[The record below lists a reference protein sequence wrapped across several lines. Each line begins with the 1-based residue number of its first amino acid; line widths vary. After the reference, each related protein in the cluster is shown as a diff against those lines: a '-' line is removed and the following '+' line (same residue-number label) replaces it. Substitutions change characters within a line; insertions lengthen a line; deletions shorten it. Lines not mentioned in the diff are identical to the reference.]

1 MGITEFSKRRA
12 RSKVH
17 YLWPDIPAEALRV
30 LELNGYEP
38 VAYDEAVLSDP
49 VALAQTDSFLI
60 VQIKDKPTRIYAQL
74 EKICSAAL
82 PHDCRVYVHPVP
94 LAEDVDR
101 LRMRKVLVN
110 SLDSL
115 KLRAAGLTAD
125 EESRMGR
132 WLGGPSLAPLSPAV
146 YLVERAGDWAAL
158 CSVMHLNPAGVA
170 PNFNLVIEARNVRGE
185 LVDLPE
191 EEKIV
196 LRRAFANCSVLK
208 MVEMQNGLSGVAA
221 YRAHA
226 ELAQGVLGKW
236 PYEFFVK
243 VGGPE
248 NDGWL
253 KIIREFR
260 KYEANALEYVPF
272 HLGPRLR
279 RERCALGHRTGVI
292 AGDFVVGAESL
303 KNAARDG
310 RATAAIHNLFSK
322 TISVWQRTQ
331 VSSGEK
337 SLQQYLHS
345 RFPIAVPGHR
355 EGLITAGGA
364 TRDLIALRALFDTDP
379 SKPVLCGVV
388 HGDLHATNVLVRGQ
402 DAVIIDF
409 ERMENDMPLLFD
421 AASLEGGLF
430 VDGFIGD
437 RRTGVELLKSLQPL
451 YTRKAL
457 QGDFNPCHP
466 QDDSQWF
473 FDCVRPIR
481 MQARELERAPLQ
493 YALCLAAILLKKSCN
508 DEDFSKEATNP
519 RALPRQEVRALAYVL
534 AESILVA
541 ITSSPP

>member
-146 YLVERAGDWAAL
+146 
-158 CSVMHLNPAGVA
+158 
-170 PNFNLVIEARNVRGE
+170 
-185 LVDLPE
+185 
-191 EEKIV
+191 
-196 LRRAFANCSVLK
+196 
-208 MVEMQNGLSGVAA
+208 
-221 YRAHA
+221 
-226 ELAQGVLGKW
+226 
-236 PYEFFVK
+236 
-243 VGGPE
+243 
-248 NDGWL
+248 
-253 KIIREFR
+253 
-260 KYEANALEYVPF
+260 
-272 HLGPRLR
+272 
-279 RERCALGHRTGVI
+279 
-292 AGDFVVGAESL
+292 
-303 KNAARDG
+303 
-310 RATAAIHNLFSK
+310 
-322 TISVWQRTQ
+322 
-331 VSSGEK
+331 
-337 SLQQYLHS
+337 
-345 RFPIAVPGHR
+345 
-355 EGLITAGGA
+355 
-364 TRDLIALRALFDTDP
+364 
-379 SKPVLCGVV
+379 
-388 HGDLHATNVLVRGQ
+388 
-402 DAVIIDF
+402 
-409 ERMENDMPLLFD
+409 
-421 AASLEGGLF
+421 
-430 VDGFIGD
+430 
-437 RRTGVELLKSLQPL
+437 
-451 YTRKAL
+451 
-457 QGDFNPCHP
+457 
-466 QDDSQWF
+466 
-473 FDCVRPIR
+473 
-481 MQARELERAPLQ
+481 
-493 YALCLAAILLKKSCN
+493 AAILLKKSCN